1 MSTTNWS
8 FGDRVTHADRPEWGE
23 GQITAIQ
30 PVVIE
35 GQATQRLTIRFE
47 RAGIKKLAA
56 AVANIRASKNQPPAS
71 PASVP
76 AVSQDPTKIGD
87 LELADRL
94 SKIPD
99 DALDP
104 FISLENRLAYTL
116 GLYRFSDQG
125 GSLLDWAAMQTG
137 LADPL
142 SRVLRHDLE
151 VHYAKFRRN
160 LDRHTGDLVGQLM
173 RQDRAAVR
181 KAGDKAPPEGQQAL
195 RRILAK
201 R

>member
-1 MSTTNWS
+1 MSSINWS

-23 GQITAIQ
+23 GQITSIQ

-35 GQATQRLTIRFE
+35 GRTTQRLTIRFE

-56 AVANIRASKNQPPAS
+56 AVANIRPAKNKPQPSNSAAPA
-71 PASVP
+71 A
-76 AVSQDPTKIGD
+76 SQDPQKIGD

-94 SKIPD
+94 SKMPD

-104 FISLENRLAYTL
+104 FISLEDRLVYSL

-142 SRVLRHDLE
+142 SRILRHDLE

-160 LDRHTGDLVGQLM
+160 LDRHTGDLVSQLM
-173 RQDRAAVR
+173 RQDKAAVR
-181 KAGDKAPPEGQQAL
+181 NAGSKAPPQGQQAL
-195 RRILAK
+195 RQILA
-201 R
+201 RR